1 MNAEIRELAFNLAPV
16 SELRKAALNSGMQP
30 LVQDGRRKVLGGV
43 TTADEIASIAQVDLD
58 NESSM
63 VGAVGGTMTGADA
76 TKK

>member
-1 MNAEIRELAFNLAPV
+1 
-16 SELRKAALNSGMQP
+16 MQP